1 MTEAFGEDGM
11 FGSNRLEASIARH
24 ASNSADDM
32 AKGIVD
38 DVLRH
43 AKDGQVEDD
52 MTLVVATGN

>member
-1 MTEAFGEDGM
+1 M

-24 ASNSADDM
+24 ASASAEFM

-43 AKDGQVEDD
+43 AKDGQVDDD
-52 MTLVVATGN
+52 MTLVVVTGN